1 MFPAEFIAVPLF
13 EMIYDCHFEMTAE
26 NMTFVSKGGN
36 SRSASAVAAAEKS
49 IMKFSS
55 RELRNVNFGTEKDFG
70 HEVFLKV
77 DIDFLNIISVTG
89 RFGDEKCVLRIFS

>member
-1 MFPAEFIAVPLF
+1 
-13 EMIYDCHFEMTAE
+13 
-26 NMTFVSKGGN
+26 MTFVSKGGN
-36 SRSASAVAAAEKS
+36 SRSASAVAAAEKMNYE
-49 IMKFSS
+49 IFVTRMID
-55 RELRNVNFGTEKDFG
+55 ENFGTEKDFG